1 MRLKIRDDFTFRRLF
16 MNTHFFRLQL
26 FRHGKCLILR
36 KIAAAAVAEDAPA
49 HAARAVYVR
58 AAQPGI
64 NHGLLGLAIL
74 HPVVIS

>member
-1 MRLKIRDDFTFRRLF
+1 

-26 FRHGKCLILR
+26 LRHGKCLILR

-64 NHGLLGLAIL
+64 DHGLLGLAIL